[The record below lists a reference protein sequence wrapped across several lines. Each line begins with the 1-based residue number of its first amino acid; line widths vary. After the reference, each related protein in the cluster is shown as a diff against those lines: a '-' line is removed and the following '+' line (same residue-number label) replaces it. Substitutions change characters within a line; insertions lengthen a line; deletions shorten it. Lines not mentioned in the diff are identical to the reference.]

1 MGNKQVKLGLRVD
14 EKNFCAGSLATGRVY
29 LLVPKEYQADALHLV
44 LVGEEV
50 SSIAHYEHNDH
61 HSSQHRKIERAS
73 STLVHMDVP
82 LTLFP
87 SSHVPPGQYEYPFE
101 WELPSNLKSSM
112 HCAKGD
118 SYCEIRYHLTAYLH
132 LSGALGEPK
141 HVSTQSVCVAAQ
153 PTPIQANTGVVLEPE
168 VFRIKSCC
176 WDQGKV
182 SLGLDVDKTV
192 ASPDSSMTIGISGA
206 NESQVVVE
214 CLRAQLVETVSWSA
228 KGRTEEVKQ
237 TLAEAKISTSNLP
250 RWQPASYS
258 ANQQFCD
265 SLGQTRV
272 VTQLLLPHY
281 ARDTYTGGLIQ
292 VRHSLIISA
301 LTQPCITTP
310 ESAIL
315 IRVQRKTTEVI
326 AEAAV
331 NATMLSSVQEFMLDP
346 EFVDADLL
354 PDDWRPQEA
363 HVVSLILGVWRK
375 RMKSPPTFM
384 SLINSDIHIPCI
396 ITYVFTIS
404 YINHTITGNTP
415 HVFGRLA

>member
-14 EKNFCAGSLATGRVY
+14 KKNFCAGTLATGRVY
-29 LLVPKEYQADALHLV
+29 LSVAQEHHADALHLV
-44 LVGEEV
+44 LIGEEV
-50 SSIAHYEHNDH
+50 STIAHYEHNDH
-61 HSSQHRKIERAS
+61 HSRQNREIERSS

-82 LTLFP
+82 LTHFP

-112 HCAKGD
+112 HCAKAD
-118 SYCEIRYHLTAYLH
+118 SHCEIQYNLTAYLH
-132 LSGALGEPK
+132 RNGAFGEPE
-141 HVSTQSVCVAAQ
+141 HVSTQSICVEAQ
-153 PTPIQANTGVVLEPE
+153 PTPVQVNTGVVMNPE
-168 VFRIKSCC
+168 VFRMKSCC

-182 SLGLDVDKTV
+182 SLGFDADKTV
-192 ASPDSSMTIGISGA
+192 ASPDSVMIVGISGA

-228 KGRTEEVKQ
+228 NGRTEEVTQ

-258 ANQQFCD
+258 PNQQFLD

-272 VTQLLLPHY
+272 VTQLLVPHY

-301 LTQPCITTP
+301 VTQPCITTP

-315 IRVQRKTTEVI
+315 FRVQRKTAEVM
-326 AEAAV
+326 AEAPI
-331 NATMLSSVQEFMLDP
+331 NATMLSSVPEFMPDP
-346 EFVDADLL
+346 EFVEADLL

-363 HVVSLILGVWRK
+363 QMVRK
-375 RMKSPPTFM
+375 F
-384 SLINSDIHIPCI
+384 
-396 ITYVFTIS
+396 
-404 YINHTITGNTP
+404 
-415 HVFGRLA
+415 